1 MGRPKAAEID
11 VEVLAEILTPHVLKP
26 GWIQYNEK
34 LNSSIDSEN
43 ILAVKDMWQDMA
55 KGIGML
61 PLKKT
66 TCEAA
71 FKIVLESKLS
81 LPKFKKFQGDAEK
94 QKEWAQVCASRLRA
108 QCRAINQT
116 NLKAPNRGW
125 LNTLWGT
132 TGPLGD
138 DEASEVLQETEDGEE
153 EDPIEDETE
162 EPEAEEPEVE
172 EPEEPVIEARPSVLP
187 KPSPDQTRFAST
199 AAPHNRQISVSNE
212 PFVEAP
218 RLWGVAAPTWGGGGE
233 VHGAWAPLGESPTFF
248 SVAKGQGFGC
258 TGVLKATKR
267 PAAAVVG
274 MKRPAAASDE
284 YFYGYDPMKKTAFRA
299 PVAKPDKREHSEDYK
314 ASRVPASIVEDVPRV
329 STTSWQ
335 NSSAEFFTRGS
346 KVG

>member
-1 MGRPKAAEID
+1 
-11 VEVLAEILTPHVLKP
+11 LKP

-125 LNTLWGT
+125 LNTLWAQRVHLAMMRHQRFCRK
-132 TGPLGD
+132 PRM
-138 DEASEVLQETEDGEE
+138 
-153 EDPIEDETE
+153 
-162 EPEAEEPEVE
+162 
-172 EPEEPVIEARPSVLP
+172 ARRKTPS
-187 KPSPDQTRFAST
+187 KTR
-199 AAPHNRQISVSNE
+199 
-212 PFVEAP
+212 P
-218 RLWGVAAPTWGGGGE
+218 R
-233 VHGAWAPLGESPTFF
+233 S
-248 SVAKGQGFGC
+248 Q
-258 TGVLKATKR
+258 R
-267 PAAAVVG
+267 PRSQ
-274 MKRPAAASDE
+274 RPRSQ
-284 YFYGYDPMKKTAFRA
+284 R
-299 PVAKPDKREHSEDYK
+299 S
-314 ASRVPASIVEDVPRV
+314 
-329 STTSWQ
+329 Q
-335 NSSAEFFTRGS
+335 
-346 KVG
+346 